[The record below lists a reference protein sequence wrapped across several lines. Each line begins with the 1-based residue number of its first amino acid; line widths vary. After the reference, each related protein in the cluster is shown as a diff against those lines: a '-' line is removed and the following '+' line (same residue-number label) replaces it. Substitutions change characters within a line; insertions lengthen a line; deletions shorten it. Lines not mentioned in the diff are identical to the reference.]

1 MVPPTTPD
9 GDGQR
14 APGAHG
20 DAAGPWGVAD
30 APGTRC
36 GGAAY
41 DGTPGPHDATGESPA
56 PAGPP
61 SGDAPDA
68 PHGGA
73 SRGSGRGVR
82 DKAPPVPAGQTG
94 RRPSGGSLREQL
106 GVVIATRDRQR
117 TLAATLERLLA
128 LPEEP
133 RVLVVDNASRDGTA
147 AMVTRSFPGVQ
158 LLRLPVNRGA
168 LARNE
173 GVKALRTPY
182 VAFSDDDSW
191 WEPGALRTAVDIL
204 AARPATGLLAA
215 GITVGDEGRPDPL
228 NSVLAASPL
237 GDGSAP
243 GSRRVLGFLGCA
255 AVVRRHAYLDVGGYH
270 PLLFFGAEETLLAY
284 DLAAAGW
291 EVIHCPQVV
300 ARHSPADAPRPG
312 RQALVRRNELLIAWL
327 RRPLPVALRRT
338 AALCGDALHDPGARR
353 AARELLPRLPAALR
367 HRRPLPPPVER
378 AARLVEGAPA

>member
-1 MVPPTTPD
+1 MQPA
-9 GDGQR
+9 Q
-14 APGAHG
+14 
-20 DAAGPWGVAD
+20 GPQESQ
-30 APGTRC
+30 
-36 GGAAY
+36 
-41 DGTPGPHDATGESPA
+41 GPQEFQGSRKAQESQEAQGPQGPQEQGPA
-56 PAGPP
+56 
-61 SGDAPDA
+61 S
-68 PHGGA
+68 
-73 SRGSGRGVR
+73 
-82 DKAPPVPAGQTG
+82 
-94 RRPSGGSLREQL
+94 GSLRDRL
-106 GVVIATRDRQR
+106 GVVIATRDRR
-117 TLAATLERLLA
+117 ESLAHTLERLRA
-128 LPEEP
+128 LPEQP
-133 RVLVVDNASRDGTA
+133 RILVADNASGDGTPE
-147 AMVTRSFPGVQ
+147 MVLRSFPGVE

-168 LARNE
+168 LARND
-173 GVKALRTPY
+173 GVRALRTEY

-215 GITVGDEGRPDPL
+215 GITVGDEERPDPL

-338 AALCGDALHDPGARR
+338 ATLCGDALHDPGARR